1 MTDALPPSTAELS
14 AASLWQ
20 SRLRR
25 GLPWISLGTGIA
37 GALTMDRGPR
47 HAMLVAIAAAV
58 VWLTLIA
65 LHWLVRLDQ
74 DSAGPRKRRLIRLAR
89 GSTLMA
95 TQSLVQLALFFALPF
110 YVQAAAL
117 RSWHMLFLL
126 VLGGLS
132 LASLWDPLTEW
143 ALTHRL
149 FTPLLPAMA
158 SFAAL
163 DVVLPG
169 LGLSTRQS
177 LWLAA
182 GTAVIGVA
190 ALTAAASHREQR
202 WRRSLRALLIALLLP
217 AALAVGFARI
227 VPAAPLRLVR
237 IQLGTQLVDH
247 WVTDPVEQLSA
258 APARLF
264 CATAIG
270 SPVGVK
276 DKLFHVWRKDGAPF
290 GRIELAFSGGRAAG
304 YRTYSR
310 ITPWGSEPSGEY
322 RCSVETA
329 SGQELGSHS
338 VRVAKQ

>member
-1 MTDALPPSTAELS
+1 MTDALSPAPAPLS
-14 AASLWQ
+14 AASIWQ
-20 SRLRR
+20 RR
-25 GLPWISLGTGIA
+25 IRRCLPWFSLITGVA

-47 HAMLVAIAAAV
+47 HATLVAIAAVV

-65 LHWLVRLDQ
+65 LHWLARRDQ

-89 GSTLMA
+89 GSSLMA

-117 RSWHMLFLL
+117 RSWHLLFLL

-182 GTAVIGVA
+182 GTAVLGVA

-202 WRRSLRALLIALLLP
+202 WRRSLRALLVALLLP
-217 AALAVGFARI
+217 AALAVGFTRI

-237 IQLGTQLVDH
+237 IELGTQVVDH

-258 APARLF
+258 VPERLF

-276 DKLFHVWRKDGAPF
+276 DKLFHVWSKNGASF

-310 ITPWGSEPSGEY
+310 VAPWGSEPAGDY

-329 SGQELGSHS
+329 AGQVLGSQS
-338 VRVAKQ
+338 VRVR

>member
-1 MTDALPPSTAELS
+1 VVSLNGARAAEL
-14 AASLWQ
+14 Q
-20 SRLRR
+20 RLVRR
-25 GLPWISLGTGIA
+25 LLPWISLVTGSV

-47 HAMLVAIAAAV
+47 HATLVAVAAVV
-58 VWLTLIA
+58 VWLTLIV
-65 LHWLVRLDQ
+65 LHWLSRLDQ
-74 DSAGPRKRRLIRLAR
+74 VEIGPRKRRLIRLAR
-89 GSTLMA
+89 GSSLMA

-110 YVQAAAL
+110 YVQAASL
-117 RSWHMLFLL
+117 RSWHALFLF

-132 LASLWDPLTEW
+132 AAVLWDPLTGW
-143 ALTHRL
+143 LLRHRL
-149 FTPLLPAMA
+149 LAPLLPAVA

-177 LWLAA
+177 LWVAA

-190 ALTAAASHREQR
+190 TLTAAASQREQR
-202 WRRSLRALLIALLLP
+202 VRRTLRALWIGLLLP
-217 AALAVGFARI
+217 AALAFGGARI

-237 IQLGTQLVDH
+237 IELGTQLVEH
-247 WVTDPVEQLSA
+247 WVADPVVQLSA
-258 APARLF
+258 APERLF

-276 DKLFHVWRKDGAPF
+276 DTLFHVWRKDGTPC
-290 GRIELAFSGGRAAG
+290 GRIELAFSGGRTAG

-310 ITPWGSEPSGEY
+310 IAPQAGAPYGEY

-329 SGQELGSHS
+329 AGQVLGSRS
-338 VRVAKQ
+338 VRVARR